1 MNQKDQTCCHTGK
14 LPFDHLQNHRLFLSH
29 CEGYQDLYTE
39 LMKKGLIMRAKIT
52 KVNSSQTQAREKMI
66 CLLGGVYKRLQVLG
80 KKRGTTISIVKQ
92 KQK

>member
-1 MNQKDQTCCHTGK
+1 
-14 LPFDHLQNHRLFLSH
+14 
-29 CEGYQDLYTE
+29 
-39 LMKKGLIMRAKIT
+39 MKKGLIIRAKIT